1 MCVRICCSVCTW
13 CLTWRHRAYS
23 TCGDI
28 EHWWRQALLCF
39 MRTRSGPA
47 CILSVSMLLCWH
59 ARISFTH
66 TCTVSAVRTP
76 DPACGLHRGTVLGD
90 SCISVHSLPQGRSL
104 CLPCYSI
111 PYDAAVAVVRFARTY
126 DMPHA
131 SQYIHAY
138 LTAVVKT
145 CFKSKQCAGIIGCF
159 CAQNGAGVGVMA
171 DEFNM
176 HGSANPTEAKCG
188 VCAFTPPC

>member
-1 MCVRICCSVCTW
+1 M
-13 CLTWRHRAYS
+13 WRHCALVATSVIVLHEDKVRA
-23 TCGDI
+23 GM
-28 EHWWRQALLCF
+28 H
-39 MRTRSGPA
+39 
-47 CILSVSMLLCWH
+47 SVSVNVTLLACPYQLY
-59 ARISFTH
+59 SH

-176 HGSANPTEAKCG
+176 HDAIANEPWCHCERTMMIYRGC
-188 VCAFTPPC
+188 F